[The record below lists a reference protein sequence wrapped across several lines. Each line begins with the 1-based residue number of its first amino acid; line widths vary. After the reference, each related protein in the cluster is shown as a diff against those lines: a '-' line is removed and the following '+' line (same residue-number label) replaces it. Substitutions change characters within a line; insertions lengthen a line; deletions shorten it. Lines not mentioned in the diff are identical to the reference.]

1 MAFKIW
7 LRDGILGKEAGQHH
21 TPSHSQSTKRAPCQI
36 WAREYDGKTRCRGRI
51 GTRQGRWRRWTF
63 ARCSQKARWTR
74 LNTSKTPFQT
84 PSRQCQLS
92 FSRPRTRQ
100 VWQGAHPKSIR
111 ARPHNQH
118 VSVQRETYLT
128 SSETLSGSQTRLRM
142 ALHPATFARTASPPW
157 AGE

>member
-36 WAREYDGKTRCRGRI
+36 WAREYDGKTRCRGRV
-51 GTRQGRWRRWTF
+51 GTWQRRWRRWTF
-63 ARCSQKARWTR
+63 ARRSQKARWTR
-74 LNTSKTPFQT
+74 LNTSKTP
-84 PSRQCQLS
+84 SRCQLS

-100 VWQGAHPKSIR
+100 GAHSKSIR
-111 ARPHNQH
+111 ARSHNPH
-118 VSVQRETYLT
+118 VSVQRERHST
-128 SSETLSGSQTRLRM
+128 SPETPSCSQTRFRM
-142 ALHPATFARTASPPW
+142 ALRPATFARTASPPW